1 MITVYIKRLKK
12 DDKIDDLKKVPK
24 FLHKMLINITKRTN
38 NFYTNTIDE
47 DKKIYLI
54 IDENN
59 KNIYKNII
67 KKLKNEK
74 TKTQTVQIVLED
86 DLKEYIDYFSE
97 FKILNGKDFMN
108 NNVKAILEK
117 ILENTPMALQDV
129 FILTNKYNEQSIRM
143 IKNIGQEFKSVN
155 VISKEIEKYKTL
167 EDILE
172 SEIIV
177 FSIANNKKKSLKK
190 AKIIINM
197 DFSNEQLQEY
207 NICRSA
213 IIVNL
218 SKEKIKDLKSFEG
231 IIVQNVEIELEDSEK
246 KFFKENNII
255 EKFKKVELYESISTK
270 KIQDVKRIK
279 KIYGNNGEIDKKELI
294 NIRKILTNIKN

>member
-74 TKTQTVQIVLED
+74 TKTQKVQIVLED

-190 AKIIINM
+190 AKIILNM

>member
-38 NFYTNTIDE
+38 NFYINTIDE

-74 TKTQTVQIVLED
+74 TKAQKVQIVIED

-97 FKILNGKDFMN
+97 FKILKGKDFMN

-190 AKIIINM
+190 AKIILNM

-246 KFFKENNII
+246 EIFKENNII
-255 EKFKKVELYESISTK
+255 EEFKKVELYESISTK

>member
-38 NFYTNTIDE
+38 NFYINTIDE

-74 TKTQTVQIVLED
+74 TKTQKVQIVLED

-190 AKIIINM
+190 AKIILNM

-246 KFFKENNII
+246 EIFKENNII
-255 EKFKKVELYESISTK
+255 EEFKKVELYESISTK

>member
-38 NFYTNTIDE
+38 NFYINTIDE

-74 TKTQTVQIVLED
+74 TKTQKVQIVIED

-190 AKIIINM
+190 AKIILNM

-246 KFFKENNII
+246 EIFKENNII
-255 EKFKKVELYESISTK
+255 EEFKKVELYESISTK

>member
-67 KKLKNEK
+67 RKLKNEK
-74 TKTQTVQIVLED
+74 TKTKKVQIVLED

-190 AKIIINM
+190 AKIILNM

-246 KFFKENNII
+246 EIFKENNII
-255 EKFKKVELYESISTK
+255 EEFKKVELYESISTK

>member
-74 TKTQTVQIVLED
+74 TKTQKVQIVLED

-218 SKEKIKDLKSFEG
+218 SKEKIKNLKSFEG